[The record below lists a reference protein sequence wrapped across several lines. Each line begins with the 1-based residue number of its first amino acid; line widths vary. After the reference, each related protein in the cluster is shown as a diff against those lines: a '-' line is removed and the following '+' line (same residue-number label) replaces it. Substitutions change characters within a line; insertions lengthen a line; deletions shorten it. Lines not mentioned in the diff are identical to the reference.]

1 MPRPADVPDNRPTG
15 PTSATDVAIIGAGPV
30 GLFAAFYAGLRQM
43 SVALIDSLEVL
54 GGQLTTLYP
63 EKYIYDVAGF
73 PKVLAKDLARNLI
86 EQGTQYGPAVHLG
99 EQVHDLDFD
108 APTRTFTVRT
118 STHAHLARSII
129 IAAGVGSFQAKTLAL
144 PGVERFD
151 GRGLHYFVKELA
163 PFAGKRIL
171 IVGGGDSA
179 VDWANALAPAAAK
192 LTLIHRRDQF
202 RAHEDSVAKMRAAP
216 VEIRTPYELK
226 SIAGDGRVERATI
239 YDNQSKREETLDVDA
254 VLVNIGFNNSLGP
267 ITGWGL
273 ELEGGAVKV
282 DGMMQTNRP
291 GIFAAGDIATFP
303 GKLKL
308 IATGFGEA
316 CIAVNYA
323 KHYLDPAANIFPG
336 HSSNMK
342 PPVK

>member
-1 MPRPADVPDNRPTG
+1 METPADAPDTRPA
-15 PTSATDVAIIGAGPV
+15 DVAIIGAGPV

-43 SVALIDSLEVL
+43 SVNLIDSLDVL
-54 GGQLTTLYP
+54 GGQLITLYP

-73 PKVLAKDLARNLI
+73 PKVLAKDLAHNLI

-99 EQVHDLDFD
+99 EQVHDLDFHD
-108 APTRTFTVRT
+108 DTKSFTIRT
-118 STHAHLARSII
+118 SKNAHAARSII
-129 IAAGVGSFQAKTLAL
+129 IAAGVGSFQAKTLPL
-144 PGVERFD
+144 PGVERFES
-151 GRGLHYFVKELA
+151 RGLHYFVKELA

-179 VDWANALAPAAAK
+179 VDWANALAPAATK

-226 SIAGDGRVERATI
+226 SIDGDGRVEQATI
-239 YDNQSKREETLDVDA
+239 YHNESKREETLNVDA
-254 VLVNIGFNNSLGP
+254 VLVNIGFNNALGP
-267 ITGWGL
+267 ITHWGL

-291 GIFAAGDIATFP
+291 GIFAAGDIATYP

-336 HSSNMK
+336 HSSTMK
-342 PPVK
+342 R

>member
-1 MPRPADVPDNRPTG
+1 MPDTPAQPAADLSDKRPT
-15 PTSATDVAIIGAGPV
+15 DLAIIGAGPV

-43 SVALIDSLEVL
+43 SVNLIDSLDIL
-54 GGQLTTLYP
+54 GGQLMTLYP
-63 EKYIYDVAGF
+63 EKYVYDVAGF
-73 PKVLAKDLARNLI
+73 PKVLAKELAHNLV
-86 EQGTQYGPAVHLG
+86 EQGTQYGPQVHLG
-99 EQVHDLDFD
+99 EQVTDLDFHD
-108 APTRTFTVRT
+108 DTKTYTVRT
-118 STHAHLARSII
+118 SKGAHEARAVL
-129 IAAGVGSFQAKTLAL
+129 IAAGVGSFQAKTLPL
-144 PGVERFD
+144 PGVERFE

-179 VDWANALAPAAAK
+179 VDWANALAPQAAQ

-202 RAHEDSVAKMRAAP
+202 RAHEDSVAKMRRAP
-216 VEIRTPYELK
+216 VTIKTPYELK
-226 SIAGDGRVERATI
+226 SIEGNGRVERATV
-239 YDNQSKREETLDVDA
+239 YDNQSKHEETLELDD
-254 VLVNIGFNNSLGP
+254 VLVNIGFDTSPGP
-267 ITGWGL
+267 ITRWGL

-336 HSSNMK
+336 HSSTMK
-342 PPVK
+342 R